1 MGFGT
6 EQQLG
11 NRQTSLADLFRNNI
25 GAPQPTGTTQQPN
38 QLFDLLQR
46 LLGGGGGDAGQVGL
60 PTDPGG
66 GNTMLSSITAE
77 PMGGGFQRGGGGGG
91 LGGFGGVQQGTQL
104 TNPFG
109 SLIDQ
114 KFIR

>member
-11 NRQTSLADLFRNNI
+11 NRQTSLADIFRGNI
-25 GAPQPTGTTQQPN
+25 GSPQPVGTTQQPN

-46 LLGGGGGDAGQVGL
+46 LLGGQGGAGGL
-60 PTDPGG
+60 GETGIAPPPSIEGG
-66 GNTMLSSITAE
+66 TPLSAITAQ
-77 PMGGGFQRGGGGGG
+77 PMGGGFERGGGFPSGP
-91 LGGFGGVQQGTQL
+91 QQGMQL